1 MVTIPKKIPWKQSV
15 ERTWSVMVTIPEEY
29 AYAEVTKVTDIESEA
44 KECGLRSGRERL
56 FPLWPI
62 LHTPASLSIS

>member
-1 MVTIPKKIPWKQSV
+1 MVTIPKKIRWKQSV

-44 KECGLRSGRERL
+44 
-56 FPLWPI
+56 
-62 LHTPASLSIS
+62 